1 MKTKANDAKGITLVA
16 LVVTIIVILI
26 LASVVT
32 YNGIEA
38 IDTARLNRFISEMK
52 IMQIQVNDFY
62 DKYKNGE
69 EVGGYTGEEIINNI
83 GLSPV
88 QSQGKADKVFQE
100 NTSGITDRS
109 GYRYFNTE
117 TINKLGIENVQEEF
131 FINISKRSIISANG
145 FEYNG
150 NTYYTMEQIPNN
162 LYNVDYK
169 ENTQPLDFNVK
180 SDLIGENKYKITIEP
195 IYSGNIQKWE
205 VKYQLDGDS
214 YWNTS
219 KELTFNIEKAGKY
232 NIKIQ
237 NGDVQSE
244 QKTQYLGYVTDGMLL
259 HYDGI
264 TNTRNGSNKSAET
277 NTWEDLSGN
286 RNDGILKNFNSSWSE
301 DSLTFDGID
310 DYVAIKQLNYKN
322 ITMEAV
328 VEFTEHS
335 STDERSVVS
344 NFESGG
350 YGISTFG
357 DYSITDRSRNAFTV
371 YIDDTYYCATAT
383 SSIVDGQKYILTGN
397 YNGEVINFWQNGA
410 KTQTTKS
417 GNIRYPYNNTIMILG
432 ANPGG
437 NEGRAS
443 WLKGKI
449 YSVRFYNRALT
460 DEEVKINYEID
471 KTRFNI
477 Q

>member
-1 MKTKANDAKGITLVA
+1 MKIRVKDTKGITLIA
-16 LVVTIIVILI
+16 LVITIVVILI

-32 YNGIEA
+32 YSGIDA
-38 IDTARLNRFISEMK
+38 INTAKLNRFMAEME
-52 IMQIQVNDFY
+52 IMQTHVNDMY
-62 DKYKNGE
+62 DKCKNGGAIGNYE
-69 EVGGYTGEEIINNI
+69 GNNI
-83 GLSPV
+83 LNIGKDI
-88 QSQGKADKVFQE
+88 SQAQDKANIVFQTD
-100 NTSGITDRS
+100 TSGIT
-109 GYRYFNTE
+109 NTE
-117 TINKLGIENVQEEF
+117 GYKYFDSETIKALGIENIQEEF
-131 FINISKRSIISANG
+131 FINILKRSVISVTGLECNDKIC
-145 FEYNG
+145 
-150 NTYYTMEQIPNN
+150 YTLEQLDR
-162 LYNVDYK
+162 LYNVEYK
-169 ENTQPLDFNVK
+169 ENTLTPTFNVK
-180 SDLIGENKYKITIEP
+180 SDVIGENKYKITIEP

>member
-1 MKTKANDAKGITLVA
+1 MKKETNSVKGITLIA
-16 LVVTIIVILI
+16 LIVTIIVILI
-26 LASVVT
+26 LASVGT
-32 YNGIEA
+32 YSGIEA
-38 IDTARLNRFISEMK
+38 VKTAQLNKFISEMK
-52 IMQIQVNDFY
+52 IMQIQVNNIY

-69 EVGGYTGEEIINNI
+69 EVLGYTGEEIINNI

-205 VKYQLDGDS
+205 VKYQLDGDAA

-219 KELTFNIEKAGKY
+219 DELTFNVEKVGRY

-237 NGDVQSE
+237 NGDIESE
-244 QKTQYLGYVTDGMLL
+244 IKKEYIGYVAEGMLL

-264 TNTRNGSNKSAET
+264 INTRNGSNKSAEI

-286 RNDGILKNFNSSWSE
+286 RNDGDIKSEYIWNEKGMNLSNATSGIIGNYLNAFKITDFTIEIMLESYTTNSNGALLYDFHTSGANGYFAKIYNNSLMLAFGNTRYNYEYNFLESKYPILITIECSKKNKEFKIYINGE
-301 DSLTFDGID
+301 NVYTYAGDID
-310 DYVAIKQLNYKN
+310 
-322 ITMEAV
+322 
-328 VEFTEHS
+328 
-335 STDERSVVS
+335 
-344 NFESGG
+344 
-350 YGISTFG
+350 ISTSTSDLFG
-357 DYSITDRSRNAFTV
+357 
-371 YIDDTYYCATAT
+371 
-383 SSIVDGQKYILTGN
+383 IL
-397 YNGEVINFWQNGA
+397 
-410 KTQTTKS
+410 
-417 GNIRYPYNNTIMILG
+417 NND
-432 ANPGG
+432 AC
-437 NEGRAS
+437 NEGVYLDKVNNFR
-443 WLKGKI
+443 I
-449 YSVRFYNRALT
+449 YNRTLT
-460 DEEVKINYEID
+460 DEEVKRNYEID

>member
-205 VKYQLDGDS
+205 VKYQLDGDAA

-219 KELTFNIEKAGKY
+219 DELTFNVEKVGRY

-237 NGDVQSE
+237 NGDIESE
-244 QKTQYLGYVTDGMLL
+244 IKKEYIGYVAEGMLL

-264 TNTRNGSNKSAET
+264 INTRNGSNKSAEI

-286 RNDGILKNFNSSWSE
+286 RNDGTLNGCTWEENNLSFDGVDYWVSLDNIIDGNQNITIEYVINQKRLKNWE
-301 DSLTFDGID
+301 YLWGIK
-310 DYVAIKQLNYKN
+310 ANY
-322 ITMEAV
+322 
-328 VEFTEHS
+328 FGL
-335 STDERSVVS
+335 
-344 NFESGG
+344 ESGA
-350 YGISTFG
+350 
-357 DYSITDRSRNAFTV
+357 SRYRNL
-371 YIDDTYYCATAT
+371 Y
-383 SSIVDGQKYILTGN
+383 
-397 YNGEVINFWQNGA
+397 
-410 KTQTTKS
+410 
-417 GNIRYPYNNTIMILG
+417 YNNTTNSEDAGVLYNVSVIMGELNKIV
-432 ANPGG
+432 ANSIVLSAQKINAYNNSNKLITNQNLDRTLYTDGSVFG
-437 NEGRAS
+437 IGS
-443 WLKGKI
+443 DGKGEYNTLMDCYTFRI
-449 YSVRFYNRALT
+449 YNRALT
-460 DEEVKINYEID
+460 DEEVKRNYEID